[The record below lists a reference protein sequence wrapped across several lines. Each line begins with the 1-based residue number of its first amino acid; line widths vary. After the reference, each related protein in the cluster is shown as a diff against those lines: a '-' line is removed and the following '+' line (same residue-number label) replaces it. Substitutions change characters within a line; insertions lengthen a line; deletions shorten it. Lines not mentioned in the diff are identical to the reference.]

1 MITRISSRVSLYF
14 FMIDQITKLNSVDI
28 LGLSPVKSVGSKSK
42 IGYGKRKLT
51 QICDVTKGET

>member
-1 MITRISSRVSLYF
+1 
-14 FMIDQITKLNSVDI
+14 MIDQITNLNSVDI

-51 QICDVTKGET
+51 QICDVTKGETWKEYWM